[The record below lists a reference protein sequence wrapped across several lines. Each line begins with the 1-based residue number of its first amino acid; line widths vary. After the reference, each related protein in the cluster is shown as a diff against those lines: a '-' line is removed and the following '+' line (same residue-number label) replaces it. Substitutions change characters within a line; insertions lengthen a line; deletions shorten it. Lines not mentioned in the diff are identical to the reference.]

1 MKKALTIIL
10 SLFLVSAMLFAGG
23 PKETKAAENAAEDSE
38 KTVLEIYWWGAAVR
52 NDLTQKAIDLY
63 MEINPDVQI
72 NAQFAD
78 WTGYWDKLSAMAA
91 GGNMP
96 DVVQM
101 DYSYIEQ
108 YVAAGLLEGLN
119 KYIESGALDTSK
131 IPQSIIES
139 GSVDGECYALSLG
152 TNTTAMFYNKTLT
165 DSLGIEVPVNPT
177 FDELYDISQRVYDGT
192 DGKVLTDFSFGALQS
207 AQMVARDYGSDFFAE
222 LKAGDSTSAEK
233 YFELVSWF
241 RDAPF
246 AVSPEQVAE
255 VNLDDATQ
263 RLVIKGTTWNDYMMA
278 NQYVFMAEAADAAG
292 FELGIC
298 NYPHNADATS
308 VSWFL
313 KPAMFFSVAA
323 SSDVKDEA
331 LAVIAWFTNSKE
343 ANEILLGE
351 RGVPVNTEIS
361 EFVTPLV
368 SEDTGI
374 YFSYVNEVAVD
385 AAPIDPPDPAGKGE
399 VESYLNSTIEA
410 VRYGDYT
417 ASEAAELL
425 TERAEQILNAPQG

>member
-1 MKKALTIIL
+1 MLEAPSSRRTIC
-10 SLFLVSAMLFAGG
+10 
-23 PKETKAAENAAEDSE
+23 PDK
-38 KTVLEIYWWGAAVR
+38 
-52 NDLTQKAIDLY
+52 
-63 MEINPDVQI
+63 ME
-72 NAQFAD
+72 
-78 WTGYWDKLSAMAA
+78 
-91 GGNMP
+91 
-96 DVVQM
+96 
-101 DYSYIEQ
+101 
-108 YVAAGLLEGLN
+108 
-119 KYIESGALDTSK
+119 
-131 IPQSIIES
+131 
-139 GSVDGECYALSLG
+139 SVH
-152 TNTTAMFYNKTLT
+152 NKTLT

-313 KPAMFFSVAA
+313 KPAMFFSVAE

-331 LAVIAWFTNSKE
+331 IAFIDWFTNSKE

>member
-1 MKKALTIIL
+1 MQLRIL
-10 SLFLVSAMLFAGG
+10 EREFLRFTGG
-23 PKETKAAENAAEDSE
+23 
-38 KTVLEIYWWGAAVR
+38 GAAVR

-108 YVAAGLLEGLN
+108 YVAAGLLEGLS

-152 TNTTAMFYNKTLT
+152 TNTTAIFYNKTLT

-177 FDELYDISQRVYDGT
+177 FDELYDISQRVYDGM
-192 DGKVLTDFSFGALQS
+192 DGKVLTDFSFGSLQS

-222 LKAGDSTSAEK
+222 LKAGDSTSAQK

-263 RLVIKGTTWNDYMMA
+263 RLVVKGTTWNDYMMA

-313 KPAMFFSVAA
+313 KPAMFFSVAE

-331 LAVIAWFTNSKE
+331 IAFIDWFTNSKE

>member
-1 MKKALTIIL
+1 MKRILVLLLCALL
-10 SLFLVSAMLFAGG
+10 AVSAFAGG
-23 PKETKAAENAAEDSE
+23 AGETTETAAAADSG
-38 KTVLEIYWWGAAVR
+38 KTVLEVYWWGAAVR
-52 NDLTQKAIDLY
+52 NDLTQEAINLY
-63 MEINPDVQI
+63 MELNPDVQI

-108 YVAAGLLEGLN
+108 YVAAGLLESFN
-119 KYIESGALDTSK
+119 PYIESGAMDTSM

-139 GSVDGECYALSLG
+139 GAVDGECYAISLG

-177 FDELYDISQRVYDGT
+177 FDELYEIGEKVYEGT
-192 DGKVLTDFSFGALQS
+192 DGKVLTEFNFGGLQG
-207 AQMVARDYGSDFFAE
+207 AQMVARDYGSNFFDE
-222 LKAGDSTSAEK
+222 LAAGDSTSAEK
-233 YFELVSWF
+233 YFALIERF
-241 RDAPF
+241 NNADF

-263 RLVIKGTTWNDYMMA
+263 RLVVKGTTWNDYMMA

-292 FELGIC
+292 FELGLC
-298 NYPHNADATS
+298 NYPHNADATED
-308 VSWFL
+308 SWFL
-313 KPAMFFSVAA
+313 KPSMFFSVAKD
-323 SSDVKDEA
+323 SDVKDEA
-331 LAVIAWFTNSKE
+331 VAFVDWFTNSKE

-361 EFVTPLV
+361 ELITPLV

-374 YFSYVNEVAVD
+374 YFAYVNEVAVD
-385 AAPIDPPDPAGKGE
+385 ATPIDPPDPAGKGE
-399 VESYLNSTIEA
+399 VESYLNNTIEA
-410 VRYGDYT
+410 LRYGDYT
-417 ASEAAELL
+417 AAEAAALL
-425 TERAEQILNAPQG
+425 TERSEQILNNPAN